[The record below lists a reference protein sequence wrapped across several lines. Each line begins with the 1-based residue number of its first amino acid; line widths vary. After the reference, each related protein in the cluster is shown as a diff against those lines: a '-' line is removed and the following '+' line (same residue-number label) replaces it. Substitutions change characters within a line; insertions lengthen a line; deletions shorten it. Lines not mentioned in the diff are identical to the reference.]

1 MDNSNLILPR
11 HQLCE
16 ISMVDVFVKL
26 MQNKPV
32 TKMFVK
38 KFQLI
43 SFDFSL
49 QVFFNV
55 LQPVKDDFLTVWILE
70 IRFKFDFE
78 SKISI
83 KVVSSISDDK
93 VNMCVSEIIF
103 DDNENVQIM
112 KILLLDM
119 LKK

>member
-1 MDNSNLILPR
+1 MENSNLILPR

-55 LQPVKDDFLTVWILE
+55 LQPVKDEFLTIWILK
-70 IRFKFDFE
+70 IRCKFNFE

-83 KVVSSISDDK
+83 KVVSISYDN

-103 DDNENVQIM
+103 DEHENVQIM
-112 KILLLDM
+112 KILLLDIQ
-119 LKK
+119 KK